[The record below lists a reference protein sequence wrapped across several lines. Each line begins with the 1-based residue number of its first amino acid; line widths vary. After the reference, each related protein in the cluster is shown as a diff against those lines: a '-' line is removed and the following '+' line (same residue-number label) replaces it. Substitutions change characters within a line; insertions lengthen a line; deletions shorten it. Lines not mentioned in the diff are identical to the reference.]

1 MPENSFMRRPE
12 EDAAAELATARAEIA
27 RLRSLNAM
35 AESRRHDAELALIA
49 AKAQN
54 ERYLA
59 QLRALRQSRSW
70 KITRPIRSWKRREH
84 AAAD

>member
-1 MPENSFMRRPE
+1 MPENSFMLRPE
-12 EDAAAELATARAEIA
+12 DGAAAQLTAARAEIA
-27 RLRSLNAM
+27 RLRSLNAR
-35 AESRRHDAELALIA
+35 AETKRHDAELALLA

-54 ERYLA
+54 DRYVA

-70 KITRPIRSWKRREH
+70 KITRPIRSLKRRGS